1 MERKEQLIYYK
12 YGLKNLKRNKMT
24 QKEKAEE
31 LVDKYVS
38 LTDGWVYG
46 IKNWEYKKKCAL
58 IAVDE
63 ILNLEPPELS
73 YLEPFSKSWW
83 QEVKQEIEKL

>member
-1 MERKEQLIYYK
+1 
-12 YGLKNLKRNKMT
+12 MT
-24 QKEKAEE
+24 PKDKAIE
-31 LVDKYVS
+31 LVHKYVN

-46 IKNWEYKKKCAL
+46 IASWEYKKKCAL

-63 ILNLEPPELS
+63 MVH
-73 YLEPFSKSWW
+73 YLEIVLGVDKSDFEYW